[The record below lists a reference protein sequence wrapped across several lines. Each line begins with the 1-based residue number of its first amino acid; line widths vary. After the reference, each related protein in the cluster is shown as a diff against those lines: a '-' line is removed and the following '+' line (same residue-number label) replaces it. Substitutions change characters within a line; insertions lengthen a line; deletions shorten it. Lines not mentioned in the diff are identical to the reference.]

1 MTDAQTSL
9 DMSTGLR
16 KVAERAKR
24 EPAARFNS
32 LAHLIDEELLGRAF
46 RRLRKD
52 AAVGVDDISKDQY
65 AQNLE
70 SFASKVRGLLSSTL
84 LRTLAVIAVIVT
96 GLLWF
101 TGRASTAVLVT
112 VIIGIA
118 IVFSADAI
126 VGAIAG

>member
-1 MTDAQTSL
+1 
-9 DMSTGLR
+9 MSIILNLARSGNVWR
-16 KVAERAKR
+16 ASRVAKSNPMQSKCQGAAFWYAMLLCALLVSFALP
-24 EPAARFNS
+24 EPA
-32 LAHLIDEELLGRAF
+32 
-46 RRLRKD
+46 
-52 AAVGVDDISKDQY
+52 Y

-70 SFASKVRGLLSSTL
+70 SFASNVRGLLSSTL

-118 IVFSADAI
+118 IVFSADSI
-126 VGAIAG
+126 VGLIAG

>member
-1 MTDAQTSL
+1 MPHAHAVTVSLTVHVVTVSTS
-9 DMSTGLR
+9 
-16 KVAERAKR
+16 
-24 EPAARFNS
+24 
-32 LAHLIDEELLGRAF
+32 
-46 RRLRKD
+46 
-52 AAVGVDDISKDQY
+52 
-65 AQNLE
+65 
-70 SFASKVRGLLSSTL
+70 RGPGEDRSGPL

-101 TGRASTAVLVT
+101 TGRASTQVLVT

>member
-1 MTDAQTSL
+1 MNIILNAGRRIGAWRANCAAKFNRLPTRQQSAITWSVTL
-9 DMSTGLR
+9 LAV
-16 KVAERAKR
+16 VAV
-24 EPAARFNS
+24 S
-32 LAHLIDEELLGRAF
+32 LANPDPA
-46 RRLRKD
+46 
-52 AAVGVDDISKDQY
+52 Y

-70 SFASKVRGLLSSTL
+70 SFASKVRSLLSSTL

-101 TGRASTAVLVT
+101 TGRASTAILVT

-118 IVFSADAI
+118 IVFSADSI

>member
-1 MTDAQTSL
+1 MNVVLKLGHSVGKWRAHIASRFDAMPGSL
-9 DMSTGLR
+9 QSATMWGIALAIATMI
-16 KVAERAKR
+16 
-24 EPAARFNS
+24 S
-32 LAHLIDEELLGRAF
+32 LAMPDPA
-46 RRLRKD
+46 
-52 AAVGVDDISKDQY
+52 Y

>member
-1 MTDAQTSL
+1 MNVI
-9 DMSTGLR
+9 LR
-16 KVAERAKR
+16 LGHSVGKWRANI
-24 EPAARFNS
+24 ASRFNAMPRS
-32 LAHLIDEELLGRAF
+32 RQSAVLWGMALAAATMILLASP
-46 RRLRKD
+46 D
-52 AAVGVDDISKDQY
+52 PAY

>member
-1 MTDAQTSL
+1 MSIILNLASSAIVWCTS
-9 DMSTGLR
+9 
-16 KVAERAKR
+16 RAAKSNRLQNKR
-24 EPAARFNS
+24 QRVLFCSITLLSAMFISLALPEPA
-32 LAHLIDEELLGRAF
+32 
-46 RRLRKD
+46 
-52 AAVGVDDISKDQY
+52 Y

-70 SFASKVRGLLSSTL
+70 SFASNVRGLLSSTL

-118 IVFSADAI
+118 IVFSADSI
-126 VGAIAG
+126 VGLIAG

>member
-1 MTDAQTSL
+1 MNVI
-9 DMSTGLR
+9 LR
-16 KVAERAKR
+16 AGRVVGMWRAAC
-24 EPAARFNS
+24 AARFNRLPKTGQS
-32 LAHLIDEELLGRAF
+32 TIIWSIALVAAMAVTLANPDPA
-46 RRLRKD
+46 
-52 AAVGVDDISKDQY
+52 Y

>member
-1 MTDAQTSL
+1 MNAIQ
-9 DMSTGLR
+9 
-16 KVAERAKR
+16 KVGRGVGMWRANI
-24 EPAARFNS
+24 AARFNAMPKVRQNAILWGLALTAATIIS
-32 LAHLIDEELLGRAF
+32 LAIPDPA
-46 RRLRKD
+46 
-52 AAVGVDDISKDQY
+52 Y

-118 IVFSADAI
+118 IVFSADSI
-126 VGAIAG
+126 VGIIAG

>member
-1 MTDAQTSL
+1 MKFIQYIGRSVATRRTNLTAKFNAMPKARQSAIVWGVALTA
-9 DMSTGLR
+9 GL
-16 KVAERAKR
+16 VISFANPD
-24 EPAARFNS
+24 PA
-32 LAHLIDEELLGRAF
+32 
-46 RRLRKD
+46 
-52 AAVGVDDISKDQY
+52 Y

>member
-1 MTDAQTSL
+1 MNAIVSIGRGVG
-9 DMSTGLR
+9 SW
-16 KVAERAKR
+16 RAKLV
-24 EPAARFNS
+24 ARFN
-32 LAHLIDEELLGRAF
+32 AMPKGRQSAI
-46 RRLRKD
+46 LWGAALTT
-52 AAVGVDDISKDQY
+52 AAVISVALPDPAY

>member
-1 MTDAQTSL
+1 MNVIKRIGRGVGTW
-9 DMSTGLR
+9 
-16 KVAERAKR
+16 RANF
-24 EPAARFNS
+24 ATRFNAMPKLRQGAILWSIALAAATVIS
-32 LAHLIDEELLGRAF
+32 LANPDPA
-46 RRLRKD
+46 
-52 AAVGVDDISKDQY
+52 Y

-118 IVFSADAI
+118 IVFSADSI
-126 VGAIAG
+126 VGIIAG

>member
-1 MTDAQTSL
+1 MGKLSL
-9 DMSTGLR
+9 ALGGAAR
-16 KVAERAKR
+16 WRAACAKR
-24 EPAARFNS
+24 FEAMPKARQTAMIWSVALAVVVMVSAFNPDPA
-32 LAHLIDEELLGRAF
+32 
-46 RRLRKD
+46 
-52 AAVGVDDISKDQY
+52 Y

-84 LRTLAVIAVIVT
+84 LRTLAVIAVIVC

-118 IVFSADAI
+118 IVFSADSI
-126 VGAIAG
+126 VGLIAG

>member
-1 MTDAQTSL
+1 MNVI
-9 DMSTGLR
+9 LR
-16 KVAERAKR
+16 VGRGMGKCRSICTAK
-24 EPAARFNS
+24 FNRLPKAKQSFIIWGMALLAVLLVS
-32 LAHLIDEELLGRAF
+32 LANPDPA
-46 RRLRKD
+46 
-52 AAVGVDDISKDQY
+52 Y
-65 AQNLE
+65 AQANLE

-118 IVFSADAI
+118 IVFSADSI
-126 VGAIAG
+126 VGIIAG

>member
-1 MTDAQTSL
+1 MEKLSKALS
-9 DMSTGLR
+9 G
-16 KVAERAKR
+16 VGHWRASWI
-24 EPAARFNS
+24 ARFEAMPRQRQNAIMWS
-32 LAHLIDEELLGRAF
+32 VTLALVFVVSAF
-46 RRLRKD
+46 NPD
-52 AAVGVDDISKDQY
+52 PAY

-84 LRTLAVIAVIVT
+84 LRTLAVIAVIVC

-118 IVFSADAI
+118 IVFSADSI
-126 VGAIAG
+126 VGLIAG

>member
-1 MTDAQTSL
+1 MNIILKA
-9 DMSTGLR
+9 GR
-16 KVAERAKR
+16 GVAMWRASC
-24 EPAARFNS
+24 AARFSS
-32 LAHLIDEELLGRAF
+32 LPKTRQSAIIWSVALF
-46 RRLRKD
+46 
-52 AAVGVDDISKDQY
+52 AAMAVTLANPDPAY

>member
-1 MTDAQTSL
+1 MNIVQR
-9 DMSTGLR
+9 TGQR
-16 KVAERAKR
+16 IEAARAR
-24 EPAARFNS
+24 CAARFEAMPKSRQSAVLWSVGLTVTLIAS
-32 LAHLIDEELLGRAF
+32 LAIPDPA
-46 RRLRKD
+46 
-52 AAVGVDDISKDQY
+52 Y

>member
-1 MTDAQTSL
+1 MTDILKAGRGIQ
-9 DMSTGLR
+9 
-16 KVAERAKR
+16 AWRASC
-24 EPAARFNS
+24 ATRFNRLPPKRQS
-32 LAHLIDEELLGRAF
+32 AIVWGVALLAVMVVS
-46 RRLRKD
+46 
-52 AAVGVDDISKDQY
+52 AANPDPAY

-118 IVFSADAI
+118 IVFSADSI
-126 VGAIAG
+126 VGIIAG

>member
-1 MTDAQTSL
+1 MDKLS
-9 DMSTGLR
+9 
-16 KVAERAKR
+16 K
-24 EPAARFNS
+24 
-32 LAHLIDEELLGRAF
+32 
-46 RRLRKD
+46 
-52 AAVGVDDISKDQY
+52 AVGGVSNWRASWIKRFGAMPRSRQNAIIWSVALALVVVVSAFNPDPAY

-84 LRTLAVIAVIVT
+84 LRTLAVIAVIVC

-118 IVFSADAI
+118 IVFSADSI
-126 VGAIAG
+126 VGLIAG

>member
-1 MTDAQTSL
+1 MDKLKLTLREGRKRRPAWLGCLGKSL
-9 DMSTGLR
+9 KLYRPALVWGLALASLILIS
-16 KVAERAKR
+16 VLNPD
-24 EPAARFNS
+24 PA
-32 LAHLIDEELLGRAF
+32 H
-46 RRLRKD
+46 
-52 AAVGVDDISKDQY
+52 

-101 TGRASTAVLVT
+101 TGRASTAILVT

-118 IVFSADAI
+118 IVFSADSI
-126 VGAIAG
+126 VGLIAG

>member
-1 MTDAQTSL
+1 MPKSRQIVVVWA
-9 DMSTGLR
+9 
-16 KVAERAKR
+16 VALTAAAIISITMPD
-24 EPAARFNS
+24 PA
-32 LAHLIDEELLGRAF
+32 
-46 RRLRKD
+46 
-52 AAVGVDDISKDQY
+52 Y

>member
-1 MTDAQTSL
+1 MDKLSDALSGVGHWRASWIGRFGAMPIGRQNAIIWTVTL
-9 DMSTGLR
+9 AII
-16 KVAERAKR
+16 VAVSAFNPD
-24 EPAARFNS
+24 PA
-32 LAHLIDEELLGRAF
+32 
-46 RRLRKD
+46 
-52 AAVGVDDISKDQY
+52 Y

-84 LRTLAVIAVIVT
+84 LRTLAVIAVIVC

-118 IVFSADAI
+118 IVFSADSI
-126 VGAIAG
+126 VGLIAG

>member
-1 MTDAQTSL
+1 MNII
-9 DMSTGLR
+9 LR
-16 KVAERAKR
+16 AARDIGRWRASC
-24 EPAARFNS
+24 AARFNGLPKIRQNTLIWS
-32 LAHLIDEELLGRAF
+32 IALLAAMALTIANPDPA
-46 RRLRKD
+46 
-52 AAVGVDDISKDQY
+52 Y

-96 GLLWF
+96 GLLWC

-118 IVFSADAI
+118 IVFSADSI
-126 VGAIAG
+126 VGIIAG